1 MGHSFWGQLRMFE
14 RFKQRYAVTSRLS
27 AGLPDPIVT
36 SPLENTPG
44 YEDFMREHAGATFNE
59 GVYRVHS
66 LEARAR
72 LTCLVEQAYPMYR
85 GQFAVFGCDW
95 LGRQFALDSQRR
107 ENGQPLVVMYEP
119 GTGQAL
125 EIPATF
131 QGFHDEVLSLESD
144 AALADVFFQDW
155 LRAGH
160 RGPRPAECV
169 GYKVPLFLNG
179 EDTID
184 NLELTAMELSW
195 ELTAQL
201 LAKTRGLPAGTPIR
215 SVEQQLG
222 SKPQAS
228 KEEDRIGRRS

>member
-1 MGHSFWGQLRMFE
+1 MFE
-14 RFKQRYAVTSRLS
+14 RFTQQYTVTSRLS
-27 AGLPDPIVT
+27 TGSPGAIVM

-44 YEDFMREHAGATFNE
+44 YEDFMREYAGATFNE

-66 LEARAR
+66 LEARASWTR
-72 LTCLVEQAYPMYR
+72 LVEQAYPMYR

-107 ENGQPLVVMYEP
+107 ENGQPRVVMYEP

-131 QGFHDEVLSLESD
+131 HGFHDAVLSMESD

-155 LRAGH
+155 LRAGN
-160 RGPRPAECV
+160 RGPRPTECV

-179 EDTID
+179 EDTLD
-184 NLELTAMELSW
+184 NLELTGMDLYW

-201 LAKTRGLPAGTPIR
+201 LAQTRGLPAGTPIR

-228 KEEDRIGRRS
+228 EEEDRIGRRS

>member
-1 MGHSFWGQLRMFE
+1 MFE
-14 RFKQRYAVTSRLS
+14 RFKQRYTVTSRLS
-27 AGLPDPIVT
+27 TGSPGPIVA

-44 YEDFMREHAGATFNE
+44 YEDFMREYAGATFNE

-66 LEARAR
+66 LEARASWTR
-72 LTCLVEQAYPMYR
+72 LVEQAYPMYR

-131 QGFHDEVLSLESD
+131 HGFHDAVLSMESD

-160 RGPRPAECV
+160 SGPRLTECV

-179 EDTID
+179 EDTLD
-184 NLELTAMELSW
+184 NLELTEMELYW
-195 ELTAQL
+195 ELTGQL
-201 LAKTRGLPAGTPIR
+201 LIQTRRL
-215 SVEQQLG
+215 
-222 SKPQAS
+222 
-228 KEEDRIGRRS
+228 

>member
-1 MGHSFWGQLRMFE
+1 MFE
-14 RFKQRYAVTSRLS
+14 RFKQRYTVTFRPSMGS
-27 AGLPDPIVT
+27 AGPIVT
-36 SPLENTPG
+36 SPLENTPD
-44 YEDFMREHAGATFNE
+44 YEDFMREYAGATFNE

-72 LTCLVEQAYPMYR
+72 WIRLVEQAYPMYR

-107 ENGQPLVVMYEP
+107 ENDQPLVVMYEP

-131 QGFHDEVLSLESD
+131 QGFHDEVLSMESD
-144 AALADVFFQDW
+144 AALADVFFQGW
-155 LRAGH
+155 LRVGN
-160 RGPRPAECV
+160 RGPRPTECV

-179 EDTID
+179 EDSID
-184 NLELTAMELSW
+184 NLELTEMEFYW

-201 LAKTRGLPAGTPIR
+201 LAQTQGLPAGTPIR
-215 SVEQQLG
+215 SVKQ
-222 SKPQAS
+222 
-228 KEEDRIGRRS
+228 